1 MKNKTMSQK
10 RSEIKFTVT
19 LDENNLPEKITW
31 EASDANQQSDCKAVM
46 VSVWDPKEEST
57 LRIDL
62 YTKDFY
68 VEEMKK
74 FFHQSLHLM
83 GDTFAR
89 ATGEEKIVAELR
101 DYCDHFAE
109 KMGLIQPK

>member
-1 MKNKTMSQK
+1 MKKT
-10 RSEIKFTVT
+10 SEIKFTIT

-31 EASDANQQSDCKAVM
+31 EASDAKVKSECKAILL
-46 VSVWDPKEEST
+46 SVWDAAENNT

-83 GDTFAR
+83 GDTFKR
-89 ATGEEKIVAELR
+89 ATGEEKIVEDLR

-109 KMGLIQPK
+109 KMGIAGTE